1 MTEHDLTESQLVG
14 SRIRDARINRRMSQ
28 ADLAAKANISLPHV
42 SNIEKGKTSMKLET
56 FIRIIEA
63 LQVSADSLLRPDV
76 PEVRSLYQSEFDE
89 LLADC
94 SPKELDSILKIVR
107 ELKSTS
113 WSDRR
118 YSHLRTIGQIEHL
131 ARGSREQT
139 GRWVLRER
147 IYPQGLWCRSRRTC

>member
-1 MTEHDLTESQLVG
+1 MEEHGLNERQLIG
-14 SRIRDARINRRMSQ
+14 SRIREARVGRRMSQ
-28 ADLAAKANISLPHV
+28 ADLAAKV
-42 SNIEKGKTSMKLET
+42 SAIETGKTNMKLES

-107 ELKSTS
+107 EVKSTMT
-113 WSDRR
+113 RR
-118 YSHLRTIGQIEHL
+118 EDND
-131 ARGSREQT
+131 
-139 GRWVLRER
+139 
-147 IYPQGLWCRSRRTC
+147 

>member
-1 MTEHDLTESQLVG
+1 MEEHGLNERQLIG
-14 SRIRDARINRRMSQ
+14 SRIREARVGRRMSQ

-42 SNIEKGKTSMKLET
+42 SAIETGQTNMKLES

-107 ELKSTS
+107 EVKSTMT
-113 WSDRR
+113 RR
-118 YSHLRTIGQIEHL
+118 EDND
-131 ARGSREQT
+131 
-139 GRWVLRER
+139 
-147 IYPQGLWCRSRRTC
+147 

>member
-63 LQVSADSLLRPDV
+63 LQATADALLRPDV
-76 PEVRSLYQSEFDE
+76 PEVRSLYQSGFDE
-89 LLADC
+89 LLADG
-94 SPKELDSILKIVR
+94 SPKEQDSILKLARV
-107 ELKSTS
+107 LKSTMA
-113 WSDRR
+113 RR
-118 YSHLRTIGQIEHL
+118 GDNT
-131 ARGSREQT
+131 
-139 GRWVLRER
+139 
-147 IYPQGLWCRSRRTC
+147 

>member
-1 MTEHDLTESQLVG
+1 MEEHGLNERQLIG
-14 SRIRDARINRRMSQ
+14 PRIREARVGRRMSQ

-42 SNIEKGKTSMKLET
+42 SAIETGKTNMKLES

-107 ELKSTS
+107 EVKSTMT
-113 WSDRR
+113 RR
-118 YSHLRTIGQIEHL
+118 EDND
-131 ARGSREQT
+131 
-139 GRWVLRER
+139 
-147 IYPQGLWCRSRRTC
+147 

>member
-1 MTEHDLTESQLVG
+1 MEEHGLNERQLIG
-14 SRIRDARINRRMSQ
+14 SRIREARVGRRMSPGRILQ
-28 ADLAAKANISLPHV
+28 PKANISLPHV
-42 SNIEKGKTSMKLET
+42 SAIETGKTNMKLES

-107 ELKSTS
+107 EVKSTMT
-113 WSDRR
+113 RR
-118 YSHLRTIGQIEHL
+118 EDND
-131 ARGSREQT
+131 
-139 GRWVLRER
+139 
-147 IYPQGLWCRSRRTC
+147 

>member
-14 SRIRDARINRRMSQ
+14 SRIRDVRINRRMSQ
-28 ADLAAKANISLPHV
+28 ADLAAKANISLPHI
-42 SNIEKGKTSMKLET
+42 SNVENGKASMKLES

-76 PEVRSLYQSEFDE
+76 PEVRSLIDIRIDE

-107 ELKSTS
+107 ELKSTMT
-113 WSDRR
+113 RR
-118 YSHLRTIGQIEHL
+118 DDNT
-131 ARGSREQT
+131 
-139 GRWVLRER
+139 
-147 IYPQGLWCRSRRTC
+147 

>member
-1 MTEHDLTESQLVG
+1 MAEHDLSENQLIG
-14 SRIRDARINRRMSQ
+14 SRIREARLSRRMSQ
-28 ADLAAKANISLPHV
+28 ADLAAKANISLPHI
-42 SNIEKGKTSMKLET
+42 SNIENGKASMKLES

-107 ELKSTS
+107 ELKSTIAKR
-113 WSDRR
+113 DD
-118 YSHLRTIGQIEHL
+118 TI
-131 ARGSREQT
+131 
-139 GRWVLRER
+139 
-147 IYPQGLWCRSRRTC
+147 

>member
-1 MTEHDLTESQLVG
+1 MTEHELTESQLVG

-76 PEVRSLYQSEFDE
+76 PEVRSLRPS
-89 LLADC
+89 ADNRANRTLN
-94 SPKELDSILKIVR
+94 P
-107 ELKSTS
+107 
-113 WSDRR
+113 R
-118 YSHLRTIGQIEHL
+118 YSRANWSMGVARTLLFLRAL
-131 ARGSREQT
+131 
-139 GRWVLRER
+139 L
-147 IYPQGLWCRSRRTC
+147 PQ